1 MSRTRQDLARL
12 QAMCKEYSKVIPKEW
27 PENLIGVGPDM
38 RRWVK
43 SQDDAVVKPKTSVK
57 KNGKK
62 QESKPVKESE

>member
-1 MSRTRQDLARL
+1 MARQNLERL
-12 QAMCKEYSKVIPKEW
+12 QSMCKAAGKVIPKEW

>member
-1 MSRTRQDLARL
+1 
-12 QAMCKEYSKVIPKEW
+12 MCKAAGKVIPKEW

-43 SQDDAVVKPKTSVK
+43 LQDDAVVKPKTSVK
-57 KNGKK
+57 KDGKK